1 MSEFERTIYIVDDDP
16 AVCDALAKLVET
28 VDFNVK
34 TFSTAQEFLDSYDS
48 SQPACLI
55 LDVRM
60 PGMSGLALQSKLQED
75 GADIPIIFISGHGDV
90 AMATEALRGG
100 AVDFIEKPFRNQI
113 LLDRINEAFSKA
125 EKTRQVRE
133 SREAARARLGLLTPR
148 EREVM
153 GLVKSGKSSRVIAE
167 ELGLSQKTVE
177 VHRSSIMKKVEVN
190 SVAEL
195 VALAC
200 FADSGQ

>member
-1 MSEFERTIYIVDDDP
+1 MSEFERTVYIVDDDP

-60 PGMSGLALQSKLQED
+60 PGMSGLALQTKLQED

-100 AVDFIEKPFRNQI
+100 AVDFIEKPFRNQV

-125 EKTRQVRE
+125 DKTRQIRE
-133 SREAARARLGLLTPR
+133 DREAARAKLELLTPR

-153 GLVKSGKSSRVIAE
+153 ELVKSGKSSRVIAE

-177 VHRSSIMKKVEVN
+177 VHRSSIMKKVAVN
-190 SVAEL
+190 SVVEL
-195 VALAC
+195 VALAYV
-200 FADSGQ
+200 ADSGQ